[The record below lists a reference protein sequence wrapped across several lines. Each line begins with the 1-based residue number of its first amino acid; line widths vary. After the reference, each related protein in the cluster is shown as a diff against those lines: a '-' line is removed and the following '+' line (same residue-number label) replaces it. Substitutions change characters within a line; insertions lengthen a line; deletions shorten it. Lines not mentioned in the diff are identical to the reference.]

1 MTDRPD
7 TDSDG
12 REPDRAQDRAQDS
25 ALAAEYV
32 LRLLDPAEQ
41 AAFEQRLAYSAD
53 LRDDVARWEEEFA
66 SLADAEVRPVVPP
79 AHIKTRL
86 MRRIFPEGPRAPL
99 WRAAGLWQA
108 LTFAS
113 LALAAGLAWQLQT
126 ARQQAI
132 APAPLLVGEIAA
144 ETETDLRLLAVYDGA
159 DGKLR
164 LNRTDG
170 LAAPGRALELWAI
183 AADEAPVS
191 LGLLSDTAE
200 GAVTLPEP
208 LRGRAAE
215 LTLAISD
222 EPAGGSPTGAPTG
235 AILATGGLTDL

>member
-1 MTDRPD
+1 MTDRAE
-7 TDSDG
+7 TDGNG
-12 REPDRAQDRAQDS
+12 REPDRAQDG

-32 LRLLDPAEQ
+32 LGLLDPAER

-53 LRDDVARWEEEFA
+53 LRDDVARWEEQFA
-66 SLADAEVRPVVPP
+66 GLVDAELRPEVPP
-79 AHIKTRL
+79 AHVKARL
-86 MRRIFPEGPRAPL
+86 MRGLFPDAPRAPL

-108 LTFAS
+108 LTVAS
-113 LALAAGLAWQLQT
+113 LALAAVLGWQLQT
-126 ARQQAI
+126 ARQQAV

-144 ETETDLRLLAVYDGA
+144 ETETDLRLLAVYDGV
-159 DGKLR
+159 DGRLR

-170 LAAPGRALELWAI
+170 LAEPGRALELWAI
-183 AADEAPVS
+183 APGEPPVS

-200 GAVTLPEP
+200 GAVTLPEA

-235 AILATGGLTDL
+235 AVLATGALTDL